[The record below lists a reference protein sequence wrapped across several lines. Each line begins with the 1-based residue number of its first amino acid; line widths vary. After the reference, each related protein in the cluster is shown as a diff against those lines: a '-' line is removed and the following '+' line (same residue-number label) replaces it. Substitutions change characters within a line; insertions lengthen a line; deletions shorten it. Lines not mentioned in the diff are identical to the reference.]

1 MGIRKAAKL
10 PTAAAGEK
18 ELQWNCSVK
27 KTCRWHVFSV
37 GREAMLSGFMQ
48 GLCMKFVATGGSVF
62 YSEPFGLG
70 FVIYE
75 PCLPN
80 VYQKLPAKPW
90 GARGSEL
97 PVFDCLPR
105 VYQVNFFRP
114 KAADLDKISGFFAL
128 ILKC

>member
-48 GLCMKFVATGGSVF
+48 GLCMKFVAT
-62 YSEPFGLG
+62 
-70 FVIYE
+70 
-75 PCLPN
+75 CLPN
-80 VYQKLPAKPW
+80 VYQKMPANPW

-105 VYQVNFFRP
+105 VYQVNFFRL